1 MSQPQQALT
10 PQTIIADFNTQNWL
24 ITPAVHPTVQT
35 SPEIPL
41 NNGIWFKSPTW
52 LVVLS
57 GVAVANFTGVG
68 GTEYTISISPDV
80 TAPINGAVTI
90 YGLPRPQGD
99 ILWLGVDQWAPYAA
113 VGSTFDES
121 HGTADAGFDVNTW
134 RPTPFATLEDATTVA
149 DVDQVF
155 QGIQV
160 DMSVRESGPITYR
173 LPYSITLLARI
184 GSNFIP

>member
-1 MSQPQQALT
+1 MAQE
-10 PQTIIADFNTQNWL
+10 IIADFNTQNWL
-24 ITPAVHPTVQT
+24 ITPAV
-35 SPEIPL
+35 SPDSQVP
-41 NNGIWFKSPTW
+41 PVTTADQVRATW

-80 TAPINGAVTI
+80 IAPIKWADIAFGAPTPV
-90 YGLPRPQGD
+90 GD
-99 ILWLGVDQWAPYAA
+99 TWWLQVEQWAPYAA

-134 RPTPFATLEDATTVA
+134 RPSPFATLEDATTNM
-149 DVDQVF
+149 DMNQIF

-160 DMSVRESGPITYR
+160 DMSVRESGLITYR
-173 LPYSITLLARI
+173 LPYNITLLARI
-184 GSNFIP
+184 GSNFIA

>member
-68 GTEYTISISPDV
+68 GIEYTISISPDV
-80 TAPINGAVTI
+80 TAPINWAVTI

-184 GSNFIP
+184 GSNYIA